1 MNLNPRQLRL
11 LLISVGAGAAG
22 YLVFA
27 LWSGWREVL
36 AAMGHIGWQAL
47 GLALLLS
54 LGNYWLRA
62 ERWRLYI
69 VSNDHTISHADNL
82 RIYIAG
88 FALTT
93 TPGKAG
99 ELIRGL
105 FLKPYGVTFHHTAAM
120 FFSERVADLIAV
132 LVITAAGLSQLHQ
145 GEMYYAIL
153 VLALLFGLLLLR
165 TTWPERLL
173 RHLAG
178 ERKGVHWLANVA
190 ASSRALWRGRL
201 LWQVQ
206 GLSVLAWLAEGVGAW
221 LVLRTLMP
229 DMPLEIG
236 LFIYGFAMIVGALSF
251 MPGGLGGTEAT
262 MTGLLVLQGLSLP
275 EAVAATVIIRL
286 ATLWFAVLLGLFAV
300 MRLPTMPAQTESLDT
315 QLATQADD
323 GQGLK

>member
-1 MNLNPRQLRL
+1 MTLTSRQLRL
-11 LLISVGAGAAG
+11 LMFSVGAGAAG

-36 AAMGHIGWQAL
+36 TAMSHIGWQAL
-47 GLALLLS
+47 VIALLLS
-54 LGNYWLRA
+54 LLNYALRS

-69 VSNDHTISHADNL
+69 LSNGYRISRIDNL
-82 RIYIAG
+82 RIYVAG

-99 ELIRGL
+99 ELIRGV

-132 LVITAAGLSQLHQ
+132 LIITAAGLSQLHQ
-145 GEMYYAIL
+145 GEIYYAIL
-153 VLALLFGLLLLR
+153 VLVLLLGLLVLRTRGPEQLLR
-165 TTWPERLL
+165 R
-173 RHLAG
+173 LAG

-206 GLSVLAWLAEGVGAW
+206 CLSVLAWFAEGLGAW

-229 DMPLEIG
+229 EMALETG

-262 MTGLLVLQGLSLP
+262 MTGLLVLQGLSVP
-275 EAVAATVIIRL
+275 EAVAATVVIRL
-286 ATLWFAVLLGLFAV
+286 ATLWFAVLLGLLAV
-300 MRLPTMPAQTESLDT
+300 LRLPALP
-315 QLATQADD
+315 
-323 GQGLK
+323 GQREDLIKG

>member
-1 MNLNPRQLRL
+1 MSLSPRQLRL
-11 LLISVGAGAAG
+11 LMVSMGIGAAA
-22 YLVFA
+22 YLAFA

-36 AAMGHIGWQAL
+36 AAMRHIGWQAL
-47 GLALLLS
+47 LIALLLS
-54 LGNYWLRA
+54 LINYGLRA
-62 ERWRLYI
+62 ERWRLY
-69 VSNDHTISHADNL
+69 VCSNGHAISCMDNL
-82 RIYIAG
+82 RIYLAG

-99 ELIRGL
+99 ELIRGV

-145 GEMYYAIL
+145 GEMYYAML
-153 VLALLFGLLLLR
+153 VIALFIGLMLLR
-165 TTWPERLL
+165 TRWPELVL
-173 RHLAG
+173 RRVAG
-178 ERKGVHWLANVA
+178 ERQSLHWLADVA
-190 ASSRALWRGRL
+190 ASSRVLWRGRL

-206 GLSVLAWLAEGVGAW
+206 GLSILAWLAEGFGAW

-229 DMPLEIG
+229 EMPIEIG

-275 EAVAATVIIRL
+275 EAVAATVVIRL

-300 MRLPTMPAQTESLDT
+300 MRLPAQPNVSSL
-315 QLATQADD
+315 
-323 GQGLK
+323 

>member
-1 MNLNPRQLRL
+1 MTLTSRQLRL
-11 LLISVGAGAAG
+11 LMFSVGAGAAG

-36 AAMGHIGWQAL
+36 TAMSHIGWQAL
-47 GLALLLS
+47 VIALLLS
-54 LGNYWLRA
+54 LLNYALRS

-69 VSNDHTISHADNL
+69 LSNGYRISRIDNL
-82 RIYIAG
+82 RIYVAG

-99 ELIRGL
+99 ELIRGV

-132 LVITAAGLSQLHQ
+132 LIITAAGLSQLHQ
-145 GEMYYAIL
+145 GEIYYAIL
-153 VLALLFGLLLLR
+153 VLVLLLGLLVLRTRGPEQLLR
-165 TTWPERLL
+165 R
-173 RHLAG
+173 LAG

-206 GLSVLAWLAEGVGAW
+206 GLSVLAWFAEGLGAW

-229 DMPLEIG
+229 EMALETG

-262 MTGLLVLQGLSLP
+262 MTGLLVLQGLSVP
-275 EAVAATVIIRL
+275 EAVAATVVIRL
-286 ATLWFAVLLGLFAV
+286 ATLWFAVLLGLLAV
-300 MRLPTMPAQTESLDT
+300 LRLPALP
-315 QLATQADD
+315 
-323 GQGLK
+323 GQREDLIKG

>member
-1 MNLNPRQLRL
+1 MTLSSRQLRL
-11 LLISVGAGAAG
+11 LMLSVGIGAAA

-36 AAMGHIGWQAL
+36 AAMAHIGWQAL
-47 GLALLLS
+47 VLALLLS
-54 LGNYWLRA
+54 LVNYGLRA

-69 VSNDHTISHADNL
+69 ASNDHSISRLDNL
-82 RIYIAG
+82 RIYLAG

-99 ELIRGL
+99 ELIRGV

-132 LVITAAGLSQLHQ
+132 LIITAAGLAQLHQ
-145 GEMYYAIL
+145 GEIYYVVL
-153 VLALLFGLLLLR
+153 VLALLIGLMVLR
-165 TTWPERLL
+165 TTWPERVL
-173 RHLAG
+173 RHYGG
-178 ERKGVHWLANVA
+178 ERQGVHWLANVA
-190 ASSRALWRGRL
+190 ASSRAFWRGRL

-206 GLSVLAWLAEGVGAW
+206 GLSVVAWLAEGLGAW

-229 DMPLEIG
+229 DMAFEIA
-236 LFIYGFAMIVGALSF
+236 LFIYGFSMLIGALSF

-286 ATLWFAVLLGLFAV
+286 ATLWFAVLLGLLAV
-300 MRLPTMPAQTESLDT
+300 LRLPNQASHANESH
-315 QLATQADD
+315 Q
-323 GQGLK
+323 

>member
-1 MNLNPRQLRL
+1 MSLSPRQLRL
-11 LLISVGAGAAG
+11 LMISVGAGAAG

-54 LGNYWLRA
+54 LANYWLRA

-69 VSNDHTISHADNL
+69 VSNGHAISHADNL

-105 FLKPYGVTFHHTAAM
+105 FLKPYGVTFHHAAAM

-132 LVITAAGLSQLHQ
+132 LIITAAGLSQLHQ

-153 VLALLFGLLLLR
+153 VVALLVGLLLLR

-173 RHLAG
+173 RHVAG

-190 ASSRALWRGRL
+190 VSSRALWSGRL

-229 DMPLEIG
+229 EMPLEIG

-300 MRLPTMPAQTESLDT
+300 MRLPVMPARAEGLDT
-315 QLATQADD
+315 QLAPCTDD

>member
-1 MNLNPRQLRL
+1 MTLTSRQLRL
-11 LLISVGAGAAG
+11 LMFSVGAGAAG

-36 AAMGHIGWQAL
+36 TAMSHIGWQAL
-47 GLALLLS
+47 VIALLLS
-54 LGNYWLRA
+54 LLNYALRS

-69 VSNDHTISHADNL
+69 LSNGYRISRIDNL
-82 RIYIAG
+82 RIYVAG

-99 ELIRGL
+99 ELIRGV

-132 LVITAAGLSQLHQ
+132 LIITAAGLSQLHQ
-145 GEMYYAIL
+145 GEIYYAIL
-153 VLALLFGLLLLR
+153 VLVLLLGLLVLRTRGPEQLLR
-165 TTWPERLL
+165 R
-173 RHLAG
+173 LAG
-178 ERKGVHWLANVA
+178 ERKGLHWLANVA

-206 GLSVLAWLAEGVGAW
+206 GLSVLAWFAEGLGAW

-229 DMPLEIG
+229 EMALETG

-262 MTGLLVLQGLSLP
+262 MTGLLVLQGLSVP
-275 EAVAATVIIRL
+275 EAVAATVVIRL
-286 ATLWFAVLLGLFAV
+286 ATLWFAVLLGLLAV
-300 MRLPTMPAQTESLDT
+300 LRLPALP
-315 QLATQADD
+315 
-323 GQGLK
+323 GQREDLIKG

>member
-1 MNLNPRQLRL
+1 MTLTPRQLRL
-11 LLISVGAGAAG
+11 LMISVGAGAAG

-36 AAMGHIGWQAL
+36 TAMGHIGWQAL
-47 GLALLLS
+47 AIALALS
-54 LGNYWLRA
+54 LVNYWLRG

-69 VSNDHTISHADNL
+69 LSNGHHISRADNL
-82 RIYIAG
+82 RIYVAG

-120 FFSERVADLIAV
+120 FFSERVADLMAV
-132 LVITAAGLSQLHQ
+132 LIIAAAGLSQLHQ

-153 VLALLFGLLLLR
+153 VLALLLGLLILR
-165 TTWPERLL
+165 TTWPEQLL
-173 RHLAG
+173 RRVAG

-206 GLSVLAWLAEGVGAW
+206 GLSVLAWFAEGLGAW

-275 EAVAATVIIRL
+275 EAVAATVVIRL

-300 MRLPTMPAQTESLDT
+300 VRLPAVSVQSGHEIK
-315 QLATQADD
+315 
-323 GQGLK
+323 G